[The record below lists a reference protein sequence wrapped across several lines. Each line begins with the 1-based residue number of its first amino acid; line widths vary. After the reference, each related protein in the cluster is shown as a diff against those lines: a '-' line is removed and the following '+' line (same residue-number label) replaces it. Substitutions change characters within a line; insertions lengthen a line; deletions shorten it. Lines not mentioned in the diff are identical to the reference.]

1 VQPLKPLIDRLKS
14 SSRNSFTTADEG
26 VPGLPGTGSC
36 LPANLVV
43 LGARSLVK
51 WVMKEAMF
59 PLKGWSPGPAT
70 ARAAIFKGLGGV
82 DVGASSS
89 SFMHAE
95 HDGEQGSLVVAV
107 AVVVV
112 AVVASPLH
120 AVTVL
125 HCVVVW
131 VWTLVVEPEIEVEST
146 IF

>member
-1 VQPLKPLIDRLKS
+1 
-14 SSRNSFTTADEG
+14 
-26 VPGLPGTGSC
+26 VPGLPGTGTR
-36 LPANLVV
+36 LPATLVV
-43 LGARSLVK
+43 LGAWLSVK
-51 WVMKEAMF
+51 SIMKEAMF

-82 DVGASSS
+82 DVGASS